1 MDTPEIIPPPDAR
14 RTRAGDPLE
23 GYKVEVPA
31 EVIET
36 TNGRRP
42 RLRYA
47 HGLNPQE
54 ARFATRYLT
63 HGNAQRAMREAGYVK
78 PAPTEKNAQDLLAD
92 ERIAAVIEEQTEAI
106 ADLYRVTRGRL
117 VAEHARIALSNIADF
132 EDVLTAGEDAI
143 STFNALPRGTRAAVK
158 KVKITRRYDGKGEDA
173 TPVDTLELE
182 FHDKQRSMDAL
193 AKITEL
199 YTPPEDELAGSFAQL
214 LDAAARKI
222 GLDP

>member
-1 MDTPEIIPPPDAR
+1 MDTPEIIPPPDGR
-14 RTRAGDPLE
+14 RTRPDDPME
-23 GYKVEVPA
+23 GFKVEVPY
-31 EVIET
+31 EVVQT

-63 HGNAQRAMREAGYVK
+63 HGNAQRAMREAGYVD
-78 PAPTEKNAQDLLAD
+78 PAPTAKNAQRLLED
-92 ERIAAVIEEQTEAI
+92 DRIAAVIEEQTEAI

-132 EDVLTAGEDAI
+132 EDVLTSGEDAI
-143 STFNALPRGTRAAVK
+143 ASFNSLPRGVRSAVR
-158 KVKITRRYDGKGEDA
+158 KVKITRRYEGKGEDA
-173 TPVDTLELE
+173 TPVDTLEME
-182 FHDKQRSMDAL
+182 FHDKQRSLDAL

-199 YTPPEDELAGSFAQL
+199 YAAPEDEVADNFAKL
-214 LDAAARKI
+214 LDAAAKRI
-222 GLDP
+222 GLD